1 MLDGYS
7 KPHQE
12 EGGIEQQILHGEG
25 EPHTRVVLC
34 FPIHKFVPPGL
45 PCDYCGEEEID
56 RWRHRV
62 SQIGLEQLILLNSP
76 PKDDNAA
83 AGKREQRAFLGQ
95 PGSFHGRLAE
105 RKEEEEGFKDRPGCV
120 WVLHRNNCR
129 VPLFNTTMAGV
140 VPAAG
145 VDSDAVHQPAF
156 HLSVSPCTTT
166 LTPSPS
172 LSTAHISFRSSLL
185 PSSSLPPLPRL
196 ISLPFLSREFC
207 RLCTEPSEGGLSVYC
222 TDGEGEAG

>member
-1 MLDGYS
+1 MWAL
-7 KPHQE
+7 KK
-12 EGGIEQQILHGEG
+12 GGGGADVGWILKTASRRRGDRATDSTRG
-25 EPHTRVVLC
+25 GGTTHTRCSVFSDRQVR
-34 FPIHKFVPPGL
+34 PPGL

-185 PSSSLPPLPRL
+185 SLPLLFPSSSSPAHQSPISIPRVLPPLH
-196 ISLPFLSREFC
+196 
-207 RLCTEPSEGGLSVYC
+207 
-222 TDGEGEAG
+222 